1 MKEGWTYKK
10 LGEVCEILNG
20 FAFKSSN
27 YVPEGVRVIRITN
40 VQKGYVED
48 NDPKYYPYE
57 TKDELS
63 RYLLK
68 EGDMLLSLT
77 GNVGRVAILEKSY
90 LPAYLNQRVACIRV
104 RKEVELNLS
113 FLFHL
118 LYSQKF
124 EDDCIKSS
132 NGAAQLNMSTVWLA
146 SYLIPVP
153 SLSEQQSIVDYL
165 DSAFAKIDAMKANA
179 EKALNEAKAFFQ
191 TSLKKMLEP
200 KEGWEE
206 KELKDICQIKGGK
219 RLPKGCVLSSEP
231 MSHRYITVADFT
243 KNGTVVPSTVKYISD
258 EVYKTIQR
266 YTITSDDVYV
276 TIVGSTVGKAG
287 IIPPELDGS
296 NLTENACK
304 LVLNNDYDK
313 KFVYYLMCSDYVVKQ
328 EHHLTK
334 VSAQPKLALN
344 RLASIIVYIP
354 SHSEQQSIVTTLD
367 SLKSK
372 VDRLQENYDKISQE
386 CDALKQAILRQVF
399 E

>member
-48 NDPKYYPYE
+48 NDPKYYSYE

-77 GNVGRVAILEKSY
+77 GNVGRVAIIGKSF
-90 LPAYLNQRVACIRV
+90 LPAYLNQRVACVRV
-104 RKEVELNLS
+104 RKGVELNLS

-153 SLSEQQSIVDYL
+153 PLSEQQSIVDYL

-179 EKALNEAKAFFQ
+179 EKALNEAQALFQ
-191 TSLKKMLEP
+191 ASLREMLEP

-206 KELKDICQIKGGK
+206 KKLKDIVDINCPISYGIVQQGNHIKGGIPVVRPVDLNK
-219 RLPKGCVLSSEP
+219 K
-231 MSHRYITVADFT
+231 YITAENLKCTTPSISLSYKRTILRGNEILLSVR
-243 KNGTVVPSTVKYISD
+243 GTTG
-258 EVYKTIQR
+258 
-266 YTITSDDVYV
+266 
-276 TIVGSTVGKAG
+276 IVGIATEELNGCNVNRG
-287 IIPPELDGS
+287 IVPLFFKDNINRDFIFYEMLSPAIQS
-296 NLTENACK
+296 AFA
-304 LVLNNDYDK
+304 K
-313 KFVYYLMCSDYVVKQ
+313 KTTGATLKQ
-328 EHHLTK
+328 INIKDLRNIFF
-334 VSAQPKLALN
+334 S
-344 RLASIIVYIP
+344 YP
-354 SHSEQQSIVTTLD
+354 SFSEQQSIVATLD

-372 VDRLQENYDKISQE
+372 VDKLQANYDKISLE
-386 CDALKQAILRQVF
+386 CDALKQSILRQVF

>member
-1 MKEGWTYKK
+1 MKEGWEYKK

-104 RKEVELNLS
+104 RKGVELNLS

-153 SLSEQQSIVDYL
+153 TLSEQQSIVDYL
-165 DSAFAKIDAMKANA
+165 DAAFAKIDAMKANA
-179 EKALNEAKAFFQ
+179 EKALNEAKALFQ
-191 TSLKKMLEP
+191 ASLKEMLEP
-200 KEGWEE
+200 KEGWKNRTLQEVACDFSRG
-206 KELKDICQIKGGK
+206 KSKHRPRNDKKLFGGSF
-219 RLPKGCVLSSEP
+219 P
-231 MSHRYITVADFT
+231 F
-243 KNGTVVPSTVKYISD
+243 
-258 EVYKTIQR
+258 IQTGEIR
-266 YTITSDDVYV
+266 NSNVYV
-276 TIVGSTVGKAG
+276 TSHSATYNELGLSQSKLWPENTICITIAANIAEVAILKYPSCFPDSVIGFVADKNKVDKMFVFYSLLNYQQELKKQGKG
-287 IIPPELDGS
+287 
-296 NLTENACK
+296 
-304 LVLNNDYDK
+304 
-313 KFVYYLMCSDYVVKQ
+313 
-328 EHHLTK
+328 
-334 VSAQPKLALN
+334 SAQDNINLGTFEKNKFPF
-344 RLASIIVYIP
+344 P
-354 SHSEQQSIVTTLD
+354 SLQEQQRIADALD